1 MASKTIHIEDL
12 GPVNFYK
19 RRGARNLRVSVADN
33 GLIRVSFPWWV
44 SYDIAQRFL
53 NSKKDWVLSKRLVV
67 IFQFESDQRIGKAH
81 KLIFSSK
88 TTDQIRSKI
97 VNNEV
102 IVFHPQHIAPN
113 HGAVQAAAA
122 KAALRALKIESS
134 TLLTQRLAQL
144 ARQHGFNYSRVNFR
158 MLKSRWGSCNTD
170 GTIVLN
176 IYLMQLPWHLIDYVI
191 VHELAHTQAM
201 NHSPNFW
208 SLVEKKMPDFK
219 ARRKEIKLY
228 RPAFRTEPIP
238 K

>member
-1 MASKTIHIEDL
+1 MASKIIHIEDL
-12 GPVNFYK
+12 GPVNFHK

-44 SYDIAQRFL
+44 SYEIAQRFL
-53 NSKKDWVLSKRLVV
+53 NSKKDWVLSKRLVS
-67 IFQFESDQRIGKAH
+67 IFQFESGQRVGKAH
-81 KLIFSSK
+81 QLILSPK
-88 TTDQIRSKI
+88 ATNQIRSKI

-102 IVFHPQHIAPN
+102 IVFHPEHLAPS
-113 HGAVQAAAA
+113 HAAVQAAAA
-122 KAALRALKIESS
+122 KAALRALKIEST

-158 MLKSRWGSCNTD
+158 MLKSRWGSCNQG

-176 IYLMQLPWHLIDYVI
+176 VYLMQLPWHLVDYVI

-201 NHSPNFW
+201 NHSPRFW
-208 SLVEKKMPDFK
+208 SLVEEKLPDFK

-228 RPAFRTEPIP
+228 RPTFRPQVVA
-238 K
+238 